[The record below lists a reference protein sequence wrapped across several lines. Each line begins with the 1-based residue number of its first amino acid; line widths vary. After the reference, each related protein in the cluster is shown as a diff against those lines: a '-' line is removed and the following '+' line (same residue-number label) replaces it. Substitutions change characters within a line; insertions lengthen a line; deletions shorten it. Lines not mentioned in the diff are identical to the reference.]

1 MNFVDQIHE
10 FNSQAGL
17 LDKPYDDFLE
27 SSFQIEEALEG
38 FDVSRI
44 STELTSESFTTD
56 SPKVLARRILVG
68 EKFRDTVLTDVD
80 RLDKACDAIVFA
92 FGSIFKL
99 GLNPEQAA
107 KAVSIVM
114 SANLAKLSMPKDEFG
129 KLTKPTDF
137 VGPEAQLQELLDER
151 PSR

>member
-44 STELTSESFTTD
+44 STELTSEPFTTD

-151 PSR
+151 PNR